1 MLFLVLGPAILHI
14 VSGFLCYGLED
25 EALEHSAATFSAGA
39 VSGALGV
46 AKSYSRRAN
55 LILRQECKAN
65 RNAKVN
71 GLAEHITEAQS
82 NNGLIII

>member
-1 MLFLVLGPAILHI
+1 MLFLVLGSAILHI
-14 VSGFLCYGLED
+14 VSGFLYYGMKD
-25 EALEHSAATFSAGA
+25 EALEHSVATFSAGA

-55 LILRQECKAN
+55 LILRQEYKAN
-65 RNAKVN
+65 WNAEVN

-82 NNGLIII
+82 NNDLVII